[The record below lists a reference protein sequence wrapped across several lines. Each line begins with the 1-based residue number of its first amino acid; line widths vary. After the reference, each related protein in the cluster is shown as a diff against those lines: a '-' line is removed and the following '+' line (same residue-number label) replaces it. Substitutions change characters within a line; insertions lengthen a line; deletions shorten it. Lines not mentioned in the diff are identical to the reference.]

1 MSSILP
7 HYCAHYG
14 KLRGTQRKGR
24 YSAVKSSQ
32 LSWAG
37 QYKKCVQYDS
47 SLLQKTVGP
56 GPFFINNL
64 FTPIYQIL
72 ILYLVFL
79 SGKL

>member
-37 QYKKCVQYDS
+37 QYKKCLQYNFKFTSDYS
-47 SLLQKTVGP
+47 ETLTFNFNRIGWQSIGDVNN
-56 GPFFINNL
+56 FIES
-64 FTPIYQIL
+64 FI
-72 ILYLVFL
+72 
-79 SGKL
+79 